1 MKRVLLVDD
10 DRVAV
15 DGLCSLLEMDGFDVT
30 GLVSPEEA
38 LRRLKDERF
47 DVLITDLEMPRIH
60 GLDVVRAARAASATM
75 KVLVVTAYMGSR
87 ASATA
92 LTVGAA
98 RVFSKP
104 LRYEL
109 LIHELGGEPG

>member
-10 DRVAV
+10 DSVAV

-38 LRRLKDERF
+38 LLRLKAERF
-47 DVLITDLEMPRIH
+47 DVLITDLEMPRVH
-60 GLDVVRAARAASATM
+60 GLEVVRAARAASTSM

-92 LTVGAA
+92 LSAGAA
-98 RVFSKP
+98 RIFSKP

-109 LIHELGGEPG
+109 LIDELGGD